1 MLRASNQTLSVTSEE
16 AIARHKH
23 RFPLP
28 RVLRI
33 AAAAL
38 IAVAILCAAAPFV
51 SASHFAG
58 AIQRNL
64 EAFLGR
70 QVDFSAARFTL
81 LTGPGF
87 ALEDVTIHEDPR
99 YGLEPFAHATELV
112 AHLRIDKLLGG
123 EIRFSSLRLVEP
135 SLNLVK
141 RADGT
146 WNVVELVQRLAAPRR
161 MPLNLFPAFEIADG
175 RINFKF
181 GARKTTLYITDSDF
195 TIYPA
200 RSGKLFMTFSGSPA
214 RTDRAGNGFGHLR
227 GGATW
232 YFAPRYNTN
241 QLEADVTIDPS
252 NLGEMT
258 TLVQGYDIGVH
269 GTVSS
274 HFRVSGPATALRI
287 QGELHFTDIHR
298 WDLLPSSGEDWRVR
312 YRGNV
317 DLLAHNFELE
327 TVPGRTGEV
336 APVTL
341 QLRANDFLTHPE
353 WSLVTALNNVSARE
367 LLPLAKRMG
376 LPFPQQLS
384 LDGAMNGAI
393 SYSSRSGLSG
403 GVSMKDVVLT
413 LPGAPPLRTAVAI
426 ATLAPD
432 RIRLDPAIIQTASGG
447 TLEAAGDYSLSTQRL
462 VSSLSTDNFSLDD
475 LKSTANAWFG
485 EPPGLALLEKGTL
498 SGRLT
503 YAYDPKLA
511 GSWSGQFQFAD
522 VSLKLPALAV
532 PLTHSRGRITFSDT
546 TLDLDRFSASVGDQQ
561 IFAVYHYNAAARR
574 SEHLRV
580 ELPSADF
587 KQVEAA
593 LDPTLRS
600 ESFFARLRLTRRS
613 IPQWLAERNLDGDLT
628 VGQFSLAGN
637 VLGPLAARFTW
648 QGPQI
653 QFASVQLHLPEGLIR
668 ANGSVY
674 LGSYTPQYRF
684 EASANGFPWRS
695 GLLGAEGELAT
706 SGIGLEILQ
715 NLRATGDF
723 SARNVQLSADDLFER
738 VRGNFAF
745 SFADGWPDLRLSN
758 IDASDGEDAWEG
770 QGQTQSEGKLIVNL
784 EHDGQQK
791 QVISTL
797 AAQNASPAAFVDTA
811 PPQ

>member
-1 MLRASNQTLSVTSEE
+1 MISEE
-16 AIARHKH
+16 AISTTNPPSFLRRA
-23 RFPLP
+23 L
-28 RVLRI
+28 RV
-33 AAAAL
+33 AAL
-38 IAVAILCAAAPFV
+38 GLLAIGILCAAAPFI
-51 SASHFAG
+51 SAWRFTG

-64 EAFLGR
+64 EASLGR
-70 QVDFSAARFTL
+70 QVDFSAVHFTL
-81 LTGPGF
+81 FTGPGF
-87 ALEDVTIHEDPR
+87 TLEDVTIHEDPR

-112 AHLRIDKLLGG
+112 AHLRIDKLLRG

-146 WNVVELVQRLAAPRR
+146 WNVVELVERLAAPRR

-227 GGATW
+227 GTANW
-232 YFAPRYNTN
+232 YFAPSDRSAN
-241 QLEADVTIDPS
+241 QLEANVSIDPS
-252 NLGEMT
+252 NLGELT

-287 QGELHFTDIHR
+287 RGELHFTDIHR

-317 DLLAHNFELE
+317 DLLAHNLELE
-327 TVPGRTGEV
+327 TVPGRAGET
-336 APVTL
+336 APVAL

-353 WSLVTALNNVSARE
+353 WSLVTTLNNASARD

-376 LPFPQQLS
+376 LPFPQQLA
-384 LDGAMNGAI
+384 LNGLIDGAVT
-393 SYSSRSGLSG
+393 YSSRSGLGG

-413 LPGAPPLRTAVAI
+413 LPGVPPLRAPLATV
-426 ATLAPD
+426 TLAPD
-432 RIRLDPAIIQTASGG
+432 RIHLDPASIQTVSAG
-447 TLEAAGDYSLSTQRL
+447 TLEAAGDYSFSTQRL
-462 VSSLSTDNFSLDD
+462 ITSVSADNFSLDD

-485 EPPGLALLEKGTL
+485 APPGLALLEKGTL

-511 GSWSGQFQFAD
+511 VSWSGQFEFAE
-522 VSLKLPALAV
+522 VTLTSPALAV

-546 TLDLDRFSASVGDQQ
+546 TLDLDRFSASMGDQQ
-561 IFAVYHYNAAARR
+561 VFATYRYNAAAKRA
-574 SEHLRV
+574 EHLRV

-587 KQVEAA
+587 TQIEAV

-600 ESFFARLRLTRRS
+600 EGLLARLRLTRRS
-613 IPQWLAERNLDGDLT
+613 IPQWIAERNLDGDLT
-628 VGQFSLAGN
+628 IGQFSARGN
-637 VLGPLAARFTW
+637 ALGPLGCHFTW

-653 QFASVQLHLPEGLIR
+653 QFTSAQLHLPEGLIR
-668 ANGSVY
+668 AHGSLY
-674 LGSYTPQYRF
+674 LGSYAPQYRF
-684 EASANGFPWRS
+684 EATANGFPWRS
-695 GLLGAEGELAT
+695 GLLGAEGELST
-706 SGIGLEILQ
+706 SGTGLEILQ
-715 NLRATGDF
+715 NLRATGNF
-723 SARNVQLSADDLFER
+723 SARNVQLSADDFFES
-738 VRGNFAF
+738 VGGDFEF
-745 SFADGWPDLRLSN
+745 SFADGWPDLRLSK
-758 IDASDGEDAWEG
+758 IEASDGEDDWNGEA
-770 QGQTQSEGKLIVNL
+770 QTQSDGKLIVNL
-784 EHDGQQK
+784 EHDGQQR

-797 AAQNASPAAFVDTA
+797 TPQSVSPTALVDTA
-811 PPQ
+811 LPQ